1 MAFDMVDTNLVI
13 KRLREMGIPDD
24 LIKLIREWLI
34 GRSFY
39 VQVGEDCSRLFDS
52 DVGTIQGS
60 ILGPVLYAIFV
71 SPLFDLQ
78 SLINFADDNFCVI
91 WNRDLARLIE
101 DLESNVHV

>member
-1 MAFDMVDTNLVI
+1 MPNDVVN
-13 KRLREMGIPDD
+13 
-24 LIKLIREWLI
+24 LIREWLV

-39 VQVGEDCSRLFDS
+39 VQVGDDYSRLFDS

-71 SPLFDLQ
+71 SPLFDIQ

-91 WNRDLARLIE
+91 WNRDLARLIV
-101 DLESNVHV
+101 DLEQRLEMIVKSINVIKQSINHKEQ